1 MSKLIAVLIAA
12 AFATG
17 AAFAQDAKKDA
28 KAAPAADAKK
38 DAKAAPAAAPAKK
51 EEAKK

>member
-17 AAFAQDAKKDA
+17 AAFAADVKKDDGKKA
-28 KAAPAADAKK
+28 ADKPAAAAPAK
-38 DAKAAPAAAPAKK
+38 DAKK